1 MFESDSVRGAFTAFL
16 DAYGGS
22 GVRRTTLEPR
32 TTTDRDVET
41 SLDATRRDADPPVQI
56 PAGVGVD
63 PLYGSSSILGLPV
76 SASSLACFS

>member
-1 MFESDSVRGAFTAFL
+1 MFEGDSVRGAFTAFL
-16 DAYGGS
+16 GTCGGGRGRAVAGS
-22 GVRRTTLEPR
+22 VAR
-32 TTTDRDVET
+32 TTTG
-41 SLDATRRDADPPVQI
+41 RRDADPPVQI